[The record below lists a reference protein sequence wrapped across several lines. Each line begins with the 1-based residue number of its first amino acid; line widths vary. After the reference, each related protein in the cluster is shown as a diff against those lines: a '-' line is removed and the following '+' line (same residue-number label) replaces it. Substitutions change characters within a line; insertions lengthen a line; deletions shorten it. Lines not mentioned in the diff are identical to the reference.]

1 MNKEEKITVENVNT
15 PGQTTSVNAAKYTTM
30 RKTLLPV
37 LPFEKPG
44 LT

>member
-15 PGQTTSVNAAKYTTM
+15 PGRTTSVNAAKYTAM